1 MVQYCIGGLQ
11 MTEAARKTLEEIERS
26 TMEKLN
32 KEVSKKSLGEACD
45 EAMTAIAILS
55 GVINK
60 VVNECEDDPVVILC
74 GAKLSGHL
82 LETTKAI
89 STFNQLVEAAEI
101 IKEQEK
107 NK

>member
-1 MVQYCIGGLQ
+1 
-11 MTEAARKTLEEIERS
+11 MTEEARKTLERLEKE
-26 TMEKLN
+26 TMERLE
-32 KEVSKKSLGEACD
+32 KEVSKKTLGEACD
-45 EAMTAIAILS
+45 EAMNAIAILS

-60 VVNECEDDPVVILC
+60 VVKGSDDPVVLLC

-101 IKEQEK
+101 VKEQEK
-107 NK
+107 NKR

>member
-1 MVQYCIGGLQ
+1 
-11 MTEAARKTLEEIERS
+11 MTEEARKTLERLEKE

-32 KEVSKKSLGEACD
+32 REVSKKTLGEACD
-45 EAMTAIAILS
+45 EAMTALAVLS

-60 VVNECEDDPVVILC
+60 VVIECGDDPVVVIC

-101 IKEQEK
+101 VKEQEK
-107 NK
+107 NKR